1 MDINLLKEIPI
12 FEELNDESLKNIS
25 NIIVEKKFKK
35 NDYLCFEGEKGNAMY
50 IIKSGKVKIIGN
62 SEDGRENIMSTFA
75 EGDFFGEMALIDDES
90 TRSATVQAMEDVITY
105 VIYKDEFIK
114 LLKGNFFI
122 VMKLLSTLN
131 ERIRKLNKKIE
142 ILTYED
148 VYSRFLDTMEELI
161 EKYGMRKGD
170 TIFIDISL
178 THQELA
184 NMLGV
189 TRETA
194 SRIMS
199 KLKKDDIVNV
209 ENKKITILNIE
220 KFREYKL

>member
-1 MDINLLKEIPI
+1 VDINLLKEIPI
-12 FEELNDESLKNIS
+12 FEELNENELKNIS

-35 NDYLCFEGEKGNAMY
+35 NEYLCFEGEIGNAMY
-50 IIKSGKVKIIGN
+50 IIKLGKVKIIGN
-62 SEDGRENIMSTFA
+62 SEDGRENIMSTFS
-75 EGDFFGEMALIDDES
+75 EGDFFGEMALIDEES
-90 TRSATVQAMEDVITY
+90 MRSATVQAMEDVVTY
-105 VIYKDEFIK
+105 VIYKEEFIK
-114 LLKGNFFI
+114 LLKDNFFI
-122 VMKLLSTLN
+122 VMRLLSTFN

-148 VYSRFLDTMEELI
+148 VYSRFIDTMDELI
-161 EKYGMRKGD
+161 EKYGMVKGN
-170 TIFIDISL
+170 TIFIDIAL

-199 KLKKDDIVNV
+199 KLKKDAIVNV
-209 ENKKITILNIE
+209 ENKKITILDME
-220 KFREYKL
+220 KFKNYKL